1 MESHRNKKAFKIKIK
16 HRQDLIDFEH
26 KSRNV
31 CN

>member
-1 MESHRNKKAFKIKIK
+1 MESQRNKKAFEIKIK
-16 HRQDLIDFEH
+16 LRQDLIDFEH